1 MEVCMSTTNE
11 PTCPVAILN
20 LPKATSELLT
30 FARGIHSAM
39 DGNAYFPN
47 PDPPLTVVSAN
58 IDALEEAETKA
69 ATRARGAAELRDV
82 KKKRVKDDL
91 THICDY
97 VQSVVEA
104 SPNGT
109 GAAIIKSAGMSVK
122 KVAQRSYPEISA
134 KNADVSGKVLLAAKS
149 VGRGAVYVWEYSADR
164 STWTALPES
173 MLTRAEIAGLNSAC
187 TYYFRFRAF
196 TRAGWQ
202 DYSQV
207 VSLLVH

>member
-1 MEVCMSTTNE
+1 MSTVNE
-11 PTCPVAILN
+11 PTCPIAVLN
-20 LPKATSELLT
+20 LPTATAELLT
-30 FARGIHSAM
+30 FARGIHDAM
-39 DGNAYFPN
+39 DGNEHFPN
-47 PDPPLTVVSAN
+47 PDPSLTVLSAN
-58 IDALEEAETKA
+58 IDALEGAETKA
-69 ATRARGAAELRDV
+69 ATRAKGAAEFRDV

-91 THICDY
+91 MHLCDY
-97 VQSVVEA
+97 VQRVVEA

-122 KVAQRSYPEISA
+122 KVPQRSHPEISA

-149 VGRGAVYVWEYSADR
+149 VGRAAVYVWEYSADR
-164 STWTALPES
+164 STWSALPES

-196 TRAGWQ
+196 TRAGWR